1 LVEGKMGL
9 KESSPQSLDERL
21 SHDAHNNVVYANFEG
36 MNIEIEEEADKLA
49 DYSTVTSR
57 RSGARFTSRSTTTT
71 STSGRP
77 PAIPSSRWSSTTR
90 TTTSSPRPVIRPT
103 PSSDTSSRRTSPR
116 PTSSSES
123 TATSTRRARACE
135 CGICSSLARIA
146 RLRGSAGWYGRVRSG
161 QAAAASSVKCVQNTV
176 IWAAKVEHLGGPL
189 QREECLL
196 HPAPINNELS
206 GGAPVPQSSGPEL
219 DGASR
224 SADAG

>member
-1 LVEGKMGL
+1 M
-9 KESSPQSLDERL
+9 SLDERL
-21 SHDAHNNVVYANFEG
+21 SHDAHNNVVYAYFEG
-36 MNIEIEEEADKLA
+36 MNIETEEEADKLA

-57 RSGARFTSRSTTTT
+57 RSGARFTSWSTTTT

-77 PAIPSSRWSSTTR
+77 PATPSSRWSSTTR
-90 TTTSSPRPVIRPT
+90 MTTSSPRPVIRPT

-116 PTSSSES
+116 PTSSGES
-123 TATSTRRARACE
+123 TATLTRRARACE
-135 CGICSSLARIA
+135 CGICSSLGPNRAATRLSGLVRARTQWTGC
-146 RLRGSAGWYGRVRSG
+146 RGKFG
-161 QAAAASSVKCVQNTV
+161 KCVQNTV

>member
-1 LVEGKMGL
+1 MGL
-9 KESSPQSLDERL
+9 KESSPMSLDERL

-36 MNIEIEEEADKLA
+36 MNIKTEEEADKLA
-49 DYSTVTSR
+49 DYLDRYFSTL
-57 RSGARFTSRSTTTT
+57 
-71 STSGRP
+71 GRK
-77 PAIPSSRWSSTTR
+77 
-90 TTTSSPRPVIRPT
+90 VHVVV
-103 PSSDTSSRRTSPR
+103 
-116 PTSSSES
+116 SSSES
-123 TATSTRRARACE
+123 TATSMRRARACE

-161 QAAAASSVKCVQNTV
+161 QAAAANSVKCVQNTV

-206 GGAPVPQSSGPEL
+206 GGAPVPQTSGPEL
-219 DGASR
+219 NGASR